1 MEYFGHSKL
10 FKAIALATASLIV
23 FAGVAVV
30 SPKVA
35 KAETVEE
42 LQAQIQA
49 LLQQIAQL
57 QSQMA
62 ALESGGTSTNG
73 GNNLY
78 CYNFTRNLTVG
89 MSGDDVKALQE
100 ILISEGTW
108 TRSDIGATGYFGPIT
123 KASLAA
129 FQDKYADEILY
140 PLGLTKGTG
149 YFGPSTRD
157 YISSRCVSTPPPQ
170 PTAEGPEIENA
181 IPVDGASDVEKDTD
195 ISFEV
200 TDSDGVDIDSLEV
213 TVNDEDVTEDCAT
226 TEITDGYE
234 VVCDVEEFESGED
247 VDVSVY
253 VEDEKGNSTEESWS
267 FSVKEEEVSGISVSL
282 ADDTPDSVNLP
293 NNASNVPF
301 LKLKFTGK
309 GTIDDIIIT
318 RVGAGATSDFNYVY
332 LYDGDTKLTTGR
344 SLNSS
349 THQARFTNLNLDVDG
364 EKVITVTADL
374 SGSDASGNVDAF
386 QITSADD
393 ISADVE
399 ISGNFPVR
407 GNDMAITS
415 VTAGDVT
422 IDKSGSVDNPKVGQE
437 DTKLSEFKLTAGSS
451 EDIQVERIA
460 LYQGGSVSRS
470 DITNLELKVGGEVVA
485 TAEGINDQD
494 QAVFVFDTPYEIE
507 KGNSRIFEVY
517 GDVGSGTKP
526 DETIKFY
533 LDEGTDLKAVGQRY
547 GYAVAVT
554 NNFNST
560 TANHHSLTI
569 QGGQITISFNG
580 PASTEIAAGGKD
592 VTLMKVSV
600 SSQNDVEVRK
610 VYTTVN
616 LTTGTSSASEYTD
629 CKWVDADTGEALTS
643 SWDLSADANG
653 GAQNHTYTDIWTIDA
668 GSSRNLKFTC
678 DIASDADSGD
688 ELKVSVNFA
697 GGSDYIKNLE
707 NNQWVSTDDIVPG
720 SAITGN
726 TMTVSSPSLTLSTA
740 GTPAAQTYVVG
751 TTEAELVGI
760 SLRAGDASDI
770 KVTSIKTTF
779 SVTGDFDASDD
790 ISKIALFD
798 GSDQVSDWE
807 SVTNASTDY
816 VIFDNLSVTIPAGQT
831 KVLVAKADI
840 QASASTGTVY
850 AVISSSNVGD
860 YVSAQ
865 DEESNTVTPTGSVSG
880 PTITISS
887 AGTVTI
893 GRAPSDAETR
903 AGLVVAG
910 NEVTLAKFR
919 FTAQNEDLE
928 LKKIKVGVVDSDTAT
943 SATTTANEVS
953 LLKLYDGTTLLAEQP
968 IDSSNGLATFTGLSG
983 FVVPKDSSKT
993 LTVKADL
1000 NTISG
1005 GADSGA
1011 SLYAFLSTSSFEM
1024 LGQNTITSFTTST
1037 GCTTNKGCY
1046 GNRKVVYK
1054 TVPTIEV
1061 ADAEDTLLSIN
1072 SEEPL
1077 MKFTV
1082 TADSAEQV
1090 SIKRI
1095 TLQISATN
1103 ATVSL
1108 DTLGD
1113 IAIKDLTN
1121 NVWYRTSDNTLTHT
1135 TTSDIGDGKS
1145 ATSTITF
1152 ADTGGVTI
1160 AAGSSVTFQVYVNV
1174 TALGSGSASVQG
1186 KLVLNSSE
1194 ESAPATPAAYS
1205 SISSGNNNYF
1215 IWSDNSAVPHNENT
1229 SDWLNGYKVEGLP
1242 TPAKTISKSS

>member
-1 MEYFGHSKL
+1 MEYFGRSKL

-35 KAETVEE
+35 KAETIEE

-62 ALESGGTSTNG
+62 ALESGETSTNG

-78 CYNFTRNLTVG
+78 CYDFTRNLTVG

-100 ILISEGTW
+100 ILISEETW

-157 YISSRCVSTPPPQ
+157 YISSRCVSTPSPQ

-267 FSVKEEEVSGISVSL
+267 FSVKEEEVTGISVSL
-282 ADDTPDSVNLP
+282 ADDTPASANVP
-293 NNASNVPF
+293 NNASNISF
-301 LKLKFTGK
+301 LKIKFSGK
-309 GTIDDIIIT
+309 GTINSITIT
-318 RVGAGATSDFNYVY
+318 RVGAGSTDDFDYVY

-349 THQARFTNLNLDVDG
+349 THQARFTSLNLDIDG

-374 SGSDASGNVDAF
+374 SGSGNGNVDAF

-399 ISGNFPVR
+399 ISGNFPIR
-407 GNDMAITS
+407 GNDMAITN
-415 VTAGDVT
+415 VTAGSVT
-422 IDKSGSVDNPKVGQE
+422 ISKSGSVDNPKVGQE
-437 DTKLSEFKLTAGSS
+437 DAKLSEFKLEASS
-451 EDIQVERIA
+451 TEDIQVERIA

-494 QAVFVFDTPYEIE
+494 QVVFVFDTPYEIE

-533 LDEGTDLKAVGQRY
+533 LDEATDLKAVGQRY

-554 NNFNST
+554 NSFDST
-560 TANHHSLTI
+560 TTNHHSLTI

-592 VTLMKVSV
+592 VTLMKISV
-600 SSQNDVEVRK
+600 SSQNDVEVRR
-610 VYTTVN
+610 VSTTVTIGGSGADADTN
-616 LTTGTSSASEYTD
+616 EYSD

-643 SWDLSADANG
+643 SWTIDATSDN
-653 GAQNHTYTDIWTIDA
+653 NLFTDIWTIDA

-678 DIASDADSGD
+678 DIASTANSG
-688 ELKVSVNFA
+688 ETLTVAVNFA
-697 GGSDYIKNLE
+697 GSNYIKNLE
-707 NNQWVSTDDIVPG
+707 NNQWVDTDDIVPG

-726 TMTVSSPSLTLSTA
+726 AMTVSSPSLTVSTA

-751 TTEAELVGI
+751 KTKAELVGV

-770 KVTSIKTTF
+770 KVTSLRLNFTT
-779 SVTGDFDASDD
+779 SSGSFDPSDD

-807 SVTNASTDY
+807 SVTNNTSADY
-816 VIFDNLSVTIPAGQT
+816 VTFDNLSITISAGQT

-850 AVISSSNVGD
+850 AVISSSNVDD
-860 YVSAQ
+860 YISAQ
-865 DEESNTVTPTGSVSG
+865 DEESNTVTPTGSVTG
-880 PTITISS
+880 PTITITS

-893 GRAPSDAETR
+893 GRAPSDTETR

-910 NEVTLAKFR
+910 SEVTLAKFR

-928 LKKIKVGVVDSDTAT
+928 LKKIKVGVVNSGTAV
-943 SATTTANEVS
+943 SSNATADEVS
-953 LLKLYDGTTLLAEQP
+953 TLILYDGTTQLASSTL
-968 IDSSNGLATFTGLSG
+968 DSSTGLATFTGLSG

-1090 SIKRI
+1090 SIKKI
-1095 TLQISATN
+1095 TLQISVTN

-1121 NVWYRTSDNTLTHT
+1121 NVWYRTSDSTLTHT
-1135 TTSDIGDGKS
+1135 TTSDIGDGES

-1186 KLVLNSSE
+1186 KLVLHSSE

-1205 SISSGNNNYF
+1205 SISSGNNYF
-1215 IWSDNSAVPHNENT
+1215 IWSDNSAVPHSESS
-1229 SDWLNGYKVEGLP
+1229 SDWLNGYKVEGMP
-1242 TPAKTISKSS
+1242 TSAKTISKSS

>member
-1 MEYFGHSKL
+1 MEYLGRSKL
-10 FKAIALATASLIV
+10 FKAIALTIASLVI

-30 SPKVA
+30 APKVA

-57 QSQMA
+57 QAQLA
-62 ALESGGTSTNG
+62 ALEGGEEVSPEEG
-73 GNNLY
+73 GSSLY
-78 CYNFTRNLTVG
+78 CYEFTRNLTIG
-89 MSGDDVKALQE
+89 MRGDDVRALQE
-100 ILISEGTW
+100 ILIAEGTW
-108 TRSDIGATGYFGPIT
+108 TRPDIGATGYFGPIT
-123 KASLAA
+123 KASLIA
-129 FQDKYADEILY
+129 FQDKYAEQILH

-149 YFGPSTRD
+149 YFGPSTRS
-157 YISSRCVSTPPPQ
+157 YISSRCTPTPPTPV
-170 PTAEGPEIENA
+170 TEGPEIENA
-181 IPVDGASDVEKDTD
+181 VPEDGATDVEKDTD
-195 ISFEV
+195 ISFDV
-200 TDSDGVDIDSLEV
+200 TDPDGVDLDSLEV
-213 TVNDEDVTEDCAT
+213 TVNDEDVTENCVT
-226 TEITDGYE
+226 SEITDGYE
-234 VVCDVEEFESGED
+234 VVCDVEEFEAGEE
-247 VDVSVY
+247 VEVSVY
-253 VEDEKGNSTEESWS
+253 VEDEEGNSTEESWS
-267 FSVKEEEVSGISVSL
+267 FTVKEEEVTGISVSL
-282 ADDTPDSVNLP
+282 ADDTPASANIP

-301 LKLKFTGK
+301 LKIKFTGK
-309 GTIDDIIIT
+309 GTVNSITIT
-318 RVGAGATSDFNYVY
+318 RVGAGATGDFSYLY
-332 LYDGDTKLTTGR
+332 LYDGETKLTTGR

-349 THQARFTNLNLDVDG
+349 THQARFTSLNLEIDG

-374 SGSDASGNVDAF
+374 SGSGAGDVDAL

-399 ISGNFPVR
+399 ISGEFPIR

-415 VTAGDVT
+415 VSAGSVT
-422 IDKSGSVDNPKVGQE
+422 IEKSGSVDNPKVGQE
-437 DTKLSEFKLTAGSS
+437 DAKLSEFKLTAGST

-470 DITNLELKVGGEVVA
+470 EITNLELKVGGETVA
-485 TAEGINDQD
+485 TTDGINGND

-526 DETIKFY
+526 NETIKFY
-533 LDEGTDLKAVGQRY
+533 LDEATDLKAIGQRY

-554 NNFNST
+554 NSFDST
-560 TANHHSLTI
+560 TANHHSLTV
-569 QGGQITISFNG
+569 QGGQITISFSG
-580 PASTEIAAGGKD
+580 PASTEIAVGGKD
-592 VTLMKVSV
+592 ITLMELTI
-600 SSQNDVEVRK
+600 SSQNDVEIRK
-610 VYTTVN
+610 VSTTV
-616 LTTGTSSASEYTD
+616 TIGGTSPDADTNEYSD

-643 SWDLSADANG
+643 SWTIDATSDSNLF
-653 GAQNHTYTDIWTIDA
+653 TDVWTIDA

-678 DIASDADSGD
+678 DIASTADGG
-688 ELKVSVNFA
+688 ETLTVAVNFA
-697 GGSDYIKNLE
+697 GSNYIKNLE
-707 NNQWVSTDDIVPG
+707 NNQWVSTSDIVPS

-726 TMTVSSPSLTLSTA
+726 AMTVSSPSLTVSTA

-751 TTEAELVGI
+751 TTEAELAGI
-760 SLRAGDASDI
+760 SLRAGNASDI
-770 KVTSIKTTF
+770 KVTSIRADF
-779 SVTGDFDASDD
+779 SDSGFDASTD
-790 ISKIALFD
+790 ILRIALFD
-798 GSDQVSDWE
+798 GDTQVSDWE
-807 SVTNASTDY
+807 SVTNATTDY
-816 VIFDNLSVTIPAGQT
+816 VTFDNLSVTIPAGQT

-840 QASASTGTVY
+840 QASASTGTVSV
-850 AVISSSNVGD
+850 VISSANVDD
-860 YVSAQ
+860 YISAQ
-865 DEESNTVTPTGSVSG
+865 DEESNSVTPTGSVSG
-880 PTITISS
+880 PTITIAS

-893 GRAPSDAETR
+893 ARAPDDTETR

-910 NEVTLAKFR
+910 DEVVLAKFR

-928 LKKIKVGVVDSDTAT
+928 LKKIKIGVVN
-943 SATTTANEVS
+943 SATAVSSSATADEVS
-953 LLKLYDGTTLLAEQP
+953 MLKLYDGSTLLAEQP
-968 IDSSNGLATFTGLSG
+968 LDSSNGLATFTGLSG

-1005 GADSGA
+1005 GADSGT

-1037 GCTTNKGCY
+1037 GCTANKGCY
-1046 GNRKVVYK
+1046 GNQKVVYK

-1082 TADSAEQV
+1082 TADDAEQV

-1095 TLQISATN
+1095 TLQISVSN

-1121 NVWYRTSDNTLTHT
+1121 NAWYKTSGGDFTITHT
-1135 TTSDIGDGKS
+1135 TTSDVGDGQT
-1145 ATSTITF
+1145 ATTTITF

-1160 AAGSSVTFQVYVNV
+1160 AAGSSVTFQVYINV

-1186 KLVLNSSE
+1186 KLILHTSE
-1194 ESAPATPAAYS
+1194 ESSPATPAAYS
-1205 SISSGNNNYF
+1205 SIASGNNYF
-1215 IWSDNSAVPHNENT
+1215 IWSDNSAVPHSESS
-1229 SDWLNGYKVEGLP
+1229 SDWLNGYKVEGMP
-1242 TPAKTISKSS
+1242 TSAKTISKSS

>member
-62 ALESGGTSTNG
+62 VLESGETSTNG

-157 YISSRCVSTPPPQ
+157 YISSRCVSTPSPQ

-267 FSVKEEEVSGISVSL
+267 FSVKEEEVTGISVSL
-282 ADDTPDSVNLP
+282 AGDTPDSANVP
-293 NNASNVPF
+293 KNASNISF
-301 LKLKFTGK
+301 LKIKFSGK
-309 GTIDDIIIT
+309 GTINSITIT
-318 RVGAGATSDFNYVY
+318 RVGAGSTDDFDYVY

-349 THQARFTNLNLDVDG
+349 THQARFTSLNLDIDG

-374 SGSDASGNVDAF
+374 SGSGNGDVNAF

-399 ISGNFPVR
+399 ISGNFPIR
-407 GNDMAITS
+407 GNDIAITNVS
-415 VTAGDVT
+415 AGGVT
-422 IDKSGSVDNPKVGQE
+422 ISKSGSVDNPKVGQE
-437 DTKLSEFKLTAGSS
+437 DAKLSEFKLEASS
-451 EDIQVERIA
+451 TEDIQIERIA

-494 QAVFVFDTPYEIE
+494 QAIFVFDTPYEIE

-517 GDVGSGTKP
+517 GDIGAGVKP
-526 DETIKFY
+526 GESIKFY
-533 LDEGTDLKAVGQRY
+533 LDEATDLKAVGERY
-547 GYAVAVT
+547 GYGVAVT
-554 NNFNST
+554 NSFDST
-560 TANHHSLTI
+560 DCHELTV
-569 QGGQITISFNG
+569 QGGQVTISFNG

-592 VTLMKVSV
+592 VTLMEITI
-600 SSQNDVEVRK
+600 SSQNDIEIRK
-610 VYTTVN
+610 VSTTVIF
-616 LTTGTSSASEYTD
+616 TTGNASDNEYTD
-629 CKWVDADTGEALTS
+629 CKWVDADTGEVLTS
-643 SWDLSADANG
+643 SWDLSAG
-653 GAQNHTYTDIWTIDA
+653 GTQSNTYTDIWTVDG

-678 DIASDADSGD
+678 DIASTADDGD
-688 ELKVSVNFA
+688 QLKVSVNFA
-697 GGSDYIKNLE
+697 GSNYIKNLE
-707 NNQWVSTDDIVPG
+707 NNQWVSTSDIVPS

-726 TMTVSSPSLTLSTA
+726 VMTVAKASLTLSTA

-751 TTEAELVGI
+751 TTGAELVGI
-760 SLRAGDASDI
+760 SLRAGNASDI
-770 KVTSIKTTF
+770 KVTSIKATF
-779 SVTGDFDASDD
+779 SVSGSFDASQD
-790 ISKIALFD
+790 ILRIALFD
-798 GSDQVSDWE
+798 GDEQVSDWE
-807 SVTNASTDY
+807 SVTNDSPDY
-816 VIFDNLSVTIPAGQT
+816 VTFDNLSLTIPAGQT

-840 QASASTGTVY
+840 QASASAGTVSINV
-850 AVISSSNVGD
+850 ASSS
-860 YVSAQ
+860 VSAQ
-865 DEESNTVTPTGSVSG
+865 DEEGNSITPSGSVSG
-880 PTITISS
+880 PTMTITS
-887 AGTVTI
+887 GGQVTVE
-893 GRAPSDAETR
+893 RAPDDTETR

-919 FTAQNEDLE
+919 FTAQYEDLE
-928 LKKIKVGVVDSDTAT
+928 LKKIKIGVVSST
-943 SATTTANEVS
+943 SAVSDSSTADEVEVIR
-953 LLKLYDGTTLLAEQP
+953 LYDGTTLLAEQP
-968 IDSSNGLATFTGLSG
+968 LDSATGLATFTGLSG
-983 FVVPKDSSKT
+983 FVVPKDSSKI
-993 LTVKADL
+993 LTVKAQL
-1000 NTISG
+1000 NTISE
-1005 GADSGA
+1005 GADSGT
-1011 SLYAFLSTSSFEM
+1011 SLYAFLSTSGFEM
-1024 LGQNTITSFTTST
+1024 LGQNTITSFSTST
-1037 GCTTNKGCY
+1037 GCVGNKGCY

-1061 ADAEDTLLSIN
+1061 ADAEETLLSTG
-1072 SEEPL
+1072 EEPL

-1082 TADSAEQV
+1082 TADEAEQV

-1095 TLQISATN
+1095 TLQISANN

-1121 NVWYRTSDNTLTHT
+1121 GTWYRYSDGTLTHT
-1135 TTSDIGDGKS
+1135 TTSDIGNGES
-1145 ATSTITF
+1145 ATTTITF
-1152 ADTGGVTI
+1152 TDAGGINI
-1160 AAGSSVTFQVYVNV
+1160 AAGSSVTFQVYINV
-1174 TALGSGSASVQG
+1174 AAIGSGSASVQG
-1186 KLVLNSSE
+1186 KLVLHSSE
-1194 ESAPATPAAYS
+1194 ENAPATPDTYANLAS
-1205 SISSGNNNYF
+1205 ENNYF
-1215 IWSDNSAVPHNENT
+1215 IWSDNSAVPHSESS

-1242 TPAKTISKSS
+1242 SSAKTISKS